1 MVRNRIRPSFYGS
14 IDMSRTIVEEP
25 RGVPAEQ
32 TVVLVLVALSTC
44 HLLNDT
50 MQSLLA
56 ALYPVFK
63 ENYGLTFT
71 QIGFLT
77 LTFQATASLLQP
89 VVGATLDRRPLPGL
103 LSAAM
108 GSTFVGLLVLAWA
121 GHYRLLILGAALVG
135 LGSAVFHPESS
146 RIARAAS
153 GGRHGLAQS
162 VFQVGGNAGTAIGP
176 LLAAYLVLPGGQ
188 RSVAW
193 FSIAALTAMAILWWV
208 GGWAR
213 DAALRA
219 SARGA
224 AGGSTLRLPRRTV
237 VGAIGVLIVLI
248 FSKYFYLASLTSYYT
263 FYLIETFGVSVAQS
277 QICLFIFLGA
287 MAAGTLV
294 GGPVGD
300 RFGRKTVIWFSILG
314 TLPFTI
320 ALPHVSF
327 YWTVVLSALIGLIL
341 SSAFPA
347 IIVYAQELVPGR
359 IGAVSGLFFGLA
371 FGLGGIAA
379 AFLGVV
385 ADLKGIEYVYRVCAY
400 LPALGLVTV
409 FLPADGRGVDPRAPD
424 PATASTL
431 V

>member
-1 MVRNRIRPSFYGS
+1 MPTTTLS
-14 IDMSRTIVEEP
+14 EP
-25 RGVPAEQ
+25 RAAPTEQ
-32 TVVLVLVALSTC
+32 TAVLVLLALSLC

-63 ENYGLTFT
+63 ENYGLSFT
-71 QIGFLT
+71 QIGILT
-77 LTFQATASLLQP
+77 LAFQVTASLLQP
-89 VVGATLDRRPLPGL
+89 VVGAVLDRRPFPRLLP
-103 LSAAM
+103 AAM
-108 GSTFVGLLVLAWA
+108 ASTFAGLLVLGWA
-121 GHYRLLILGAALVG
+121 GHYWLLVTASAMVG

-176 LLAAYLVLPGGQ
+176 LLAAYLVLPRGQ

-193 FSIAALTAMAILWWV
+193 FSVAALAAMALLWWV

-213 DAALRA
+213 GAALRA
-219 SARGA
+219 GARRA
-224 AGGSTLRLPRRTV
+224 AGEAVLRLPGRAV
-237 VGAIGVLIVLI
+237 AGAIAVLIVLI

-263 FYLIETFGVSVAQS
+263 FYLIESFGVSVAEA
-277 QICLFIFLGA
+277 QICLFVFLGA
-287 MAAGTLV
+287 MAVGTLV
-294 GGPVGD
+294 GGPIGD

-314 TLPFTI
+314 TLPFTL
-320 ALPHVSF
+320 ALPHVG
-327 YWTVVLSALIGLIL
+327 YLWTVILSVFIGLIL

-359 IGAVSGLFFGLA
+359 IGAVSGLFFGFA

-379 AFLGVV
+379 AVLGVL
-385 ADLKGIEYVYRVCAY
+385 ADLRGIEWVYQVCAY

-409 FLPADGRGVDPRAPD
+409 MLPADGGRR
-424 PATASTL
+424 
-431 V
+431 

>member
-1 MVRNRIRPSFYGS
+1 MPTTTLS
-14 IDMSRTIVEEP
+14 EP
-25 RGVPAEQ
+25 RTAATEQ
-32 TVVLVLVALSTC
+32 TAVMVLLALSLC

-71 QIGFLT
+71 QIGILT
-77 LTFQATASLLQP
+77 LAFQVTASLLQP
-89 VVGATLDRRPLPGL
+89 VVGAVLDRRPFPRLLPV
-103 LSAAM
+103 AM
-108 GSTFVGLLVLAWA
+108 GSTFAGLLVLAWA
-121 GHYRLLILGAALVG
+121 GHYWLLVAASAMVG

-162 VFQVGGNAGTAIGP
+162 VFQVGGNAGSAIGP
-176 LLAAYLVLPGGQ
+176 LLAAYLVMPRGQ

-193 FSIAALTAMAILWWV
+193 FSVAALVAMMLLWWV
-208 GGWAR
+208 GSWAK
-213 DAALRA
+213 
-219 SARGA
+219 GA
-224 AGGSTLRLPRRTV
+224 AQRAGARRYAGEAVLRLPRRAV
-237 VGAIGVLIVLI
+237 AGAIAVLIVLI

-263 FYLIETFGVSVAQS
+263 FYLIESFGVSVAEAQV
-277 QICLFIFLGA
+277 CLFVFLAA
-287 MAAGTLV
+287 MAAGTLA
-294 GGPVGD
+294 GGPIGD

-314 TLPFTI
+314 TLPFTL
-320 ALPHVSF
+320 ALPHVGYF
-327 YWTVVLSALIGLIL
+327 WTVILSVLIGLIL

-359 IGAVSGLFFGLA
+359 IGAVSGLFFGFA

-379 AFLGVV
+379 AVLGVL
-385 ADLKGIEYVYRVCAY
+385 ADLRGIEWVYAVCAY

-409 FLPADGRGVDPRAPD
+409 LLPGEGGRGR
-424 PATASTL
+424 
-431 V
+431 